1 MEDPNH
7 AENCTV
13 GRRCVS
19 LRGDS
24 HRHFHPHRCQ
34 HGIVI
39 SIPDKVK
46 KRSRSRWNPCS
57 RSPGIGVHDAMETA
71 FTIDRN
77 MHLIPTLRGEQRNL
91 SVPAVGGISPI
102 PQPSPRL
109 RQQPIAGV

>member
-7 AENCTV
+7 AENCAV
-13 GRRCVS
+13 SRRRVS

-39 SIPDKVK
+39 SIPAKVE

-77 MHLIPTLRGEQRNL
+77 MHQTLLDAGK
-91 SVPAVGGISPI
+91 SVK
-102 PQPSPRL
+102 
-109 RQQPIAGV
+109 

>member
-7 AENCTV
+7 AENCAV

-19 LRGDS
+19 LRRDS
-24 HRHFHPHRCQ
+24 HRHFHPHQCQ

-39 SIPDKVK
+39 SIPAKVE

-77 MHLIPTLRGEQRNL
+77 MQDLSIWGFCADQR
-91 SVPAVGGISPI
+91 V
-102 PQPSPRL
+102 RL
-109 RQQPIAGV
+109 RRPVLVVQ